1 MAERKT
7 RKTGR
12 TAGRRK
18 KMGTA
23 KQGASLLK
31 FEIIG
36 LVCIFLGI
44 FATIGIIGVDTG
56 SIGYSL
62 DGLLAYGFGF
72 GRIVAS
78 LSLIVLGLKYIMV
91 RKACPVTKQWLV
103 GFWIYSLF
111 FDLDSR
117 RLHSRRDRIHAGEPA
132 RRRRRHRGGAV
143 FGPAGASGTVRR
155 RTGAYHRLRRD
166 GDYMEKNGLFPS
178 P

>member
-18 KMGTA
+18 KTGTA

-78 LSLIVLGLKYIMV
+78 LALIVLGLKYIMV
-91 RKACPVTKQWLV
+91 HQGLPC
-103 GFWIYSLF
+103 YS
-111 FDLDSR
+111 
-117 RLHSRRDRIHAGEPA
+117 
-132 RRRRRHRGGAV
+132 
-143 FGPAGASGTVRR
+143 
-155 RTGAYHRLRRD
+155 
-166 GDYMEKNGLFPS
+166 NG
-178 P
+178 

>member
-18 KMGTA
+18 KTGTA

-56 SIGYSL
+56 SVGYSL

-91 RKACPVTKQWLV
+91 RKA
-103 GFWIYSLF
+103 
-111 FDLDSR
+111 
-117 RLHSRRDRIHAGEPA
+117 
-132 RRRRRHRGGAV
+132 
-143 FGPAGASGTVRR
+143 
-155 RTGAYHRLRRD
+155 
-166 GDYMEKNGLFPS
+166 
-178 P
+178 